1 MKNVKEIISSLR
13 EEVNK
18 YREVR
23 GKLYI
28 LDDVLAVE
36 IAINLTEF
44 CLKKN
49 RPIELN
55 EEIWFEAS
63 YALAQSLDG
72 TEWESIYSFYK
83 ELVDY
88 VKNNSY
94 FRKDIPKIDW

>member
-1 MKNVKEIISSLR
+1 MKDIKEIISNLR
-13 EEVNK
+13 EEINR
-18 YREVR
+18 YREIR

-28 LDDVLAVE
+28 LDDILAVE
-36 IAINLTEF
+36 IAVNLVEF
-44 CLKKN
+44 GLKKN

-72 TEWESIYSFYK
+72 TEWGNIYSFYK
-83 ELVDY
+83 ELVSY
-88 VKNNSY
+88 VINHSY